1 MFVGF
6 ACEQPTAEPQTPE
19 QLEVSPNNISGSWQL
34 TLWNNE
40 SLPEGL
46 YVYIDFVRS
55 DRTFT
60 MYQNTDS
67 YYTRTLT
74 GKFNIYVDEELGV
87 AVLRGEYDHGTGEW
101 NHRYIVESLTAEEML
116 LVAKDTPTE
125 RLTYTRTPI
134 PSEILGE

>member
-6 ACEQPTAEPQTPE
+6 ACEQPTSEPQTPE
-19 QLEVSPNNISGSWQL
+19 QLEVSPNNISGSWRL

-67 YYTRTLT
+67 HYTRTLT
-74 GKFNIYVDEELGV
+74 GRFNIYVDEELGA
-87 AVLRGEYDHGTGEW
+87 AVLRGEYDHGAGEW
-101 NHRYIVESLTAEEML
+101 NHRYIVESLTADEML

-134 PSEILGE
+134 PAEIVGE